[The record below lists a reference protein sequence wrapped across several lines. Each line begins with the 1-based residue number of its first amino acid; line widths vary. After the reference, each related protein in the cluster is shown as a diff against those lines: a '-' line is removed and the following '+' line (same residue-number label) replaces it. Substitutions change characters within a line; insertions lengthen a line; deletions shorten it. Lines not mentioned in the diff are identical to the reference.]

1 MRRAARSL
9 VVAGVFALV
18 AGACVSAPPSTPPTA
33 LPTPARVSAES
44 VRERMERS
52 IRAYTVRVRSV
63 RCGEGATGT
72 GFLIDRRTIITN
84 RHVVE
89 TSRRV
94 EVSTWDGDELPVV
107 SVEQATVPDLALIH
121 LAADFTAAAPP
132 KLATHDAKVGTKL
145 YIVGYPEGRAPRGTT
160 GVVTKYRKKGEL
172 GEPFPFGEMSGNVF
186 PGNSGSPVV
195 DELGR
200 VVGVAFALELQNG
213 WVGMVP
219 VSELHALLDGGARV
233 PVAPTC

>member
-1 MRRAARSL
+1 
-9 VVAGVFALV
+9 
-18 AGACVSAPPSTPPTA
+18 
-33 LPTPARVSAES
+33 
-44 VRERMERS
+44 MERS

-63 RCGEGATGT
+63 RCDEGGTGT
-72 GFLIDRRTIITN
+72 GFLIDPRTVVTN

-94 EVSTWDGDELPVV
+94 EVSTWDGDELPVA
-107 SVEQATVPDLALIH
+107 SVEQATGPDLAIIH
-121 LAADFTAAAPP
+121 LAADYNAVAAP
-132 KLATHDAKVGTKL
+132 KLAAKNAKVGTKL

-160 GVVTKYRKKGEL
+160 GVVTRYGKKGEL
-172 GEPFPFGEMSGNVF
+172 DVPFPFGEMSGNIF

-195 DELGR
+195 DKLGR